1 MTDATWS
8 DSNRNQINIAIL
20 GAISAGK
27 STLLNTFFAN
37 TYSDCKIKR
46 TTMMPQIYLETEK
59 MNTRAAKKI
68 RETNSSVNKELIELS
83 ESGKQVTKED
93 IIEIQHLVP
102 KIYDFLDLEKNIYL
116 TIYDI
121 PGLNDGRT
129 KELYFEY
136 INTNFNKFDIIIFVV
151 DITSA
156 LNTSDEVD
164 ILENIITNCKNN
176 YEKYDI
182 HNKLIILANKCD
194 EMSISDDGTLI
205 LEEDHEEMMS
215 QLNKL
220 VDEKIKGIFPS
231 LEHEIKPISC
241 EDSYI
246 YRMFNRNPEFEL
258 DMKYLNKFG
267 YNEYGKSK
275 WNKLKES
282 ERRAKIKELLDDIDM
297 EETMNITGFN
307 GFKNLLNSY
316 LTPVNQK
323 VYINNH
329 ISQGLSK
336 IIGNT
341 KIDISE
347 DIQLF
352 YNFSQQYKSLE
363 KRIKIGINT
372 TKIFSNIITEYM
384 ETWNTTIIMG
394 FIEIMAAF
402 DPNTTPKW
410 VLKQESFLPQIEE
423 AKEII
428 DNARRLFNGDI
439 PIIVELNN
447 NITEALNNYYVSDIN
462 TKLKPVGSLFDH
474 LSKLVKYGYTITKN
488 LIDNLFNNQDMINQN
503 PAQIIKY
510 LETLEEDGFITSEE
524 KKEKVLDILIDVYNY
539 FSSTI
544 VTNFPK
550 YIETN
555 DIYLY
560 LYYANMFWTKYIL
573 SNEITSCEKINTLGF
588 LSRFNE
594 IKYMNIDI
602 HKQNFNFKYKNSSF
616 LLVLEN
622 YYLSRIE
629 SNDDEIT
636 SSNEES
642 EESEESDGNSDELDS
657 TLQVPPAKAKKII
670 RKKKN

>member
-1 MTDATWS
+1 MTDTTWS

-27 STLLNTFFAN
+27 STLLNTLFAN

-68 RETNSSVNKELIELS
+68 RETNSTINKELIELS

-129 KELYFEY
+129 KDLYFEY

-176 YEKYDI
+176 NEKYDI

-205 LEEDHEEMMS
+205 LEEEHEEMMS

-282 ERRAKIKELLDDIDM
+282 ERRAKIKELLDDINM

-316 LTPVNQK
+316 LSLG
-323 VYINNH
+323 H
-329 ISQGLSK
+329 CF
-336 IIGNT
+336 
-341 KIDISE
+341 
-347 DIQLF
+347 F
-352 YNFSQQYKSLE
+352 Y
-363 KRIKIGINT
+363 
-372 TKIFSNIITEYM
+372 
-384 ETWNTTIIMG
+384 
-394 FIEIMAAF
+394 
-402 DPNTTPKW
+402 
-410 VLKQESFLPQIEE
+410 
-423 AKEII
+423 
-428 DNARRLFNGDI
+428 
-439 PIIVELNN
+439 
-447 NITEALNNYYVSDIN
+447 
-462 TKLKPVGSLFDH
+462 
-474 LSKLVKYGYTITKN
+474 
-488 LIDNLFNNQDMINQN
+488 
-503 PAQIIKY
+503 
-510 LETLEEDGFITSEE
+510 
-524 KKEKVLDILIDVYNY
+524 
-539 FSSTI
+539 
-544 VTNFPK
+544 
-550 YIETN
+550 
-555 DIYLY
+555 
-560 LYYANMFWTKYIL
+560 
-573 SNEITSCEKINTLGF
+573 C
-588 LSRFNE
+588 
-594 IKYMNIDI
+594 
-602 HKQNFNFKYKNSSF
+602 
-616 LLVLEN
+616 
-622 YYLSRIE
+622 
-629 SNDDEIT
+629 
-636 SSNEES
+636 
-642 EESEESDGNSDELDS
+642 
-657 TLQVPPAKAKKII
+657 
-670 RKKKN
+670 